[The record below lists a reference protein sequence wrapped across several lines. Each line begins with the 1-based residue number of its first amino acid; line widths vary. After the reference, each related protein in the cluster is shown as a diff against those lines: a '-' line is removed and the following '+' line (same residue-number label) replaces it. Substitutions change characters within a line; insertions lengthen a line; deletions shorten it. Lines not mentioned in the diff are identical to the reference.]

1 MVPFGLGS
9 RFFQFA
15 TVFRS
20 PPIVAYTAPP
30 IPDPALRRGRSFS
43 AFLSSGVVGELL
55 NAAITSHA
63 RWKGQLTE
71 AIDRGQLP
79 DPISVRADDRC
90 DLGKWIHGAGTA
102 YQTEVEYQN
111 LKLLHAQFHE
121 TAASVVEIII
131 NDNKANA
138 KVELESGTLA
148 EASMKVI
155 NAISNVQ
162 KLVGE
167 WKPSK

>member
-1 MVPFGLGS
+1 M
-9 RFFQFA
+9 
-15 TVFRS
+15 
-20 PPIVAYTAPP
+20 
-30 IPDPALRRGRSFS
+30 D
-43 AFLSSGVVGELL
+43 ELL

-63 RWKGQLTE
+63 CWKGQLRE
-71 AIDRGQLP
+71 AIASRQLP

-102 YQTEVEYQN
+102 YQTASEYQD
-111 LKLLHAQFHE
+111 LKLLHAQFHD
-121 TAASVVEIII
+121 TAARVVEVII

-138 KVELESGTLA
+138 KIELESGTLA

-155 NAISNVQ
+155 NAISKVQ
-162 KLVGE
+162 KRVGE